1 MLKLGLKNPQETAK
15 TEYDNSILITAKLT
29 DQKISISNTTIQT
42 SNIPET
48 WKAEYNKRKQNAEVV
63 IMHYLRNWLLSHNL

>member
-48 WKAEYNKRKQNAEVV
+48 
-63 IMHYLRNWLLSHNL
+63 